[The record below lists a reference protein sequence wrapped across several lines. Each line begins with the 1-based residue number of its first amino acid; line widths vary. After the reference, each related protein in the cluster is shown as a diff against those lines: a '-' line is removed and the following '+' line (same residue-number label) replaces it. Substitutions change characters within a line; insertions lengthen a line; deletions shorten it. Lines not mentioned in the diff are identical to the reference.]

1 MPTET
6 AAFKEIR
13 ETEFKKLVELCKQA
27 GYEILQV
34 NSNEFCYPCVSSNGT
49 EAYALIKLSVPTG
62 SRDDAE
68 GYDGY
73 AMAENYAATV
83 AANKLKAEKAA
94 EKQRQKELE
103 KAKKKAQRQL
113 ARAEMKGKEVTVDS
127 STDELFE

>member
-1 MPTET
+1 MPNET
-6 AAFKEIR
+6 NARKEIR

-34 NSNEFCYPCVSSNGT
+34 NSNEFCYPCVSSDGT

-73 AMAENYAATV
+73 AMADNYAAVV

-103 KAKKKAQRQL
+103 KAKKKAQKKL
-113 ARAEMKGKEVTVDS
+113 EKDELKGKETPVDN
-127 STDELFE
+127 STDELFQ